1 MKSSLCATFLPKLSN
16 YGALLQHGTTY
27 ELIDFLARLQVVTTT
42 RMAQEHAEQQVI
54 ERALDNEP
62 ALDDEPKLQ
71 TVGRKRATKKHCTR
85 IELPE
90 LNTALV
96 ETYRELYH
104 ATRATKDMA
113 ANIKIARHQ
122 AKAATDL
129 WQAMEAQR
137 VKLEQQL

>member
-62 ALDDEPKLQ
+62 ASDDELKLQ
-71 TVGRKRATKKHCTR
+71 KVGRKRATKKRHTR
-85 IELPE
+85 IDLPK
-90 LNTALV
+90 LNTVLG
-96 ETYRELYH
+96 ETYWELD
-104 ATRATKDMA
+104 RATCAAKYRT
-113 ANIKIARHQ
+113 ANIKVACQLAKIAIE
-122 AKAATDL
+122 L
-129 WQAMEAQR
+129 
-137 VKLEQQL
+137 